1 MKILVIQQQMI
12 GDVLISTILCNN
24 LRTIYPHAQIDYM
37 IFEHT
42 LPVVLHN
49 PNIDNFILYNK
60 GIPLKSII
68 KKIRSTK
75 YHLIL
80 DAYAKI
86 GTSLMCLFSGAGKTI
101 GFRKWYTSFCY
112 SKTLKRNTKAT
123 TKAGLAIEVRIA
135 LLQLVEPISNPDL
148 IPHIFLTEE
157 EKELAK
163 TTLQTHNLL
172 EHKLIMISLL
182 GSNTLKSYPAKYMAQ
197 VLDFVAANCNGK
209 LLVNYV
215 PSQKQ
220 AADEI
225 FSLCNPDTL
234 QKIVR
239 DVQPA
244 DLRSFLAILYYCKA
258 LIGNEGG
265 AVNMAKAMDIPT
277 FSIFSPS
284 VEQENWDIFADGK
297 KHVSTH
303 LKHYNEA
310 PFINVDRK
318 KNRKQTP
325 ALYNTFTPDL
335 FINKLRY
342 FIKENK
348 LE

>member
-24 LRTIYPHAQIDYM
+24 LRTMYPHAQIDYM

-42 LPVVLHN
+42 LPVVLN
-49 PNIDNFILYNK
+49 NLNIDNFILYNK

-68 KKIRSTK
+68 KKIRATK
-75 YHLIL
+75 YNLIL

-101 GFRKWYTSFCY
+101 GFHKWYTSFCY
-112 SKTLKRNTKAT
+112 SKTLKRNTKAIT
-123 TKAGLAIEVRIA
+123 NAGLAIEVRVA
-135 LLQLVEPISNPDL
+135 LLQLVAPFNNPDL
-148 IPHIFLTEE
+148 IPHIFLTKE
-157 EKELAK
+157 EKEIAK
-163 TTLQTHNLL
+163 TTLQKHGLL
-172 EHKLIMISLL
+172 DEKLLMISLL
-182 GSNTLKSYPAKYMAQ
+182 GSNTLKSYPANYMAQ
-197 VLDFVAANCNGK
+197 VLDFVTVNSTCK
-209 LLVNYV
+209 LLVNYM

-220 AADEI
+220 EANEI
-225 FSLCNPDTL
+225 LSLCKPETL
-234 QKIVR
+234 AKIVS
-239 DVQPA
+239 DIQPTG
-244 DLRSFLAILYYCKA
+244 LRSFLAILHYCKA

-265 AVNMAKAMDIPT
+265 SVNMAKAMDIPT

-303 LKHYNEA
+303 LKHFNEA

-318 KNRKQTP
+318 KSREQTP

-335 FINKLRY
+335 FTDKLLY
-342 FIKENK
+342 FIQENN
-348 LE
+348 LA